1 MKWYQKKW
9 VIILFLL
16 FFFPVGL
23 FLLWKYGNF
32 KKRTKTILAVVFAFI
47 FLGALAS
54 PQGQEPQTTANVQQK
69 EEPQQKELKSE
80 ADTPT
85 IVEEPTETVKEPET
99 IEKTIP
105 EPNTSE
111 MVDYIALTAKEN
123 AQTIT
128 EEQKTEA
135 MQFLKDNYTNYYANN
150 ETMEKV
156 MYYGCLLEYAYKDID
171 DSIFNLGQDANQ
183 AVKYVYR
190 GTETVDDTATQ
201 ENLKQVKQSL
211 DVIFVD
217 PEVFVEPEQ
226 TVKPE
231 PVIEVPPAQPQ
242 VAMVWIP
249 TNGGTK
255 YHRHSSCSGMN
266 NPSQVTI
273 DEAQSRGFTPCKRC
287 Y

>member
-9 VIILFLL
+9 VIILFLI

-23 FLLWKYGNF
+23 FLLLKSGNF
-32 KKRTKTILAVVFAFI
+32 KKRTKAILAVIFSLI
-47 FLGALAS
+47 FLGSLAA
-54 PQGQEPQTTANVQQK
+54 PQQQEPQTIANVQQK
-69 EEPQQKELKSE
+69 EESKELKSE
-80 ADTPT
+80 IDTST
-85 IVEEPTETVKEPET
+85 VEEHTETAKEPET
-99 IEKTIP
+99 IEKTTP

-156 MYYGCLLEYAYKDID
+156 MYYGYLLEYAYKDID
-171 DSIFNLGQDANQ
+171 NSIFNLGQDANQ

-226 TVKPE
+226 TVEPE

-249 TNGGTK
+249 TKGGTK
-255 YHRHSSCSGMN
+255 YHSRSSCSSMD
-266 NPSQVTI
+266 NPAQVTI
-273 DEAQSRGFTPCKRC
+273 DEAKSRGFTPCKRC